1 MATLA
6 SSLIEEVPWLIKV
19 ELVAEPSIDA
29 RVGVSMVAIFEPC
42 WMDLIIDFLV
52 ENRVPA
58 DEKEVDRVRRVAARY
73 WLSAD
78 RKLYRTVRLAHWGW
92 GWGWNYHHHPER
104 DKVGTF
110 F

>member
-58 DEKEVDRVRRVAARY
+58 DEKEVDRVRRVAAQY
-73 WLSAD
+73 WLSANC
-78 RKLYRTVRLAHWGW
+78 KLYWTVRLAH
-92 GWGWNYHHHPER
+92 
-104 DKVGTF
+104 
-110 F
+110 